1 MALTKNT
8 HLESLFVRGDGKGG
22 IQGAHV
28 EYLEIVMD
36 GTQEIARRVTPAQ
49 PINLVPEALA
59 PIIGEALSASLLS
72 NSALNEQIT
81 VENAAKAE
89 AESARDKALADA
101 KAAASAALAE
111 IDEAN
116 AKIAELTAQLAA
128 LQGQASSGVPQRV
141 ATVGLLMVL
150 RKQGQ
155 RAKLDA
161 LIDAMPPAQAADMR
175 DLMQLPYTRRDHPV
189 VAMVQQAFG
198 WTDAEVDELFAEAD
212 QV

>member
-116 AKIAELTAQLAA
+116 AKIAELTAQPIAI
-128 LQGQASSGVPQRV
+128 
-141 ATVGLLMVL
+141 ATPGLVGLLPARIAGGGVVL
-150 RKQGQ
+150 
-155 RAKLDA
+155 
-161 LIDAMPPAQAADMR
+161 PAVDKDR
-175 DLMQLPYTRRDHPV
+175 VYPVPKTRGAP
-189 VAMVQQAFG
+189 
-198 WTDAEVDELFAEAD
+198 L
-212 QV
+212 

>member
-1 MALTKNT
+1 
-8 HLESLFVRGDGKGG
+8 
-22 IQGAHV
+22 
-28 EYLEIVMD
+28 MD

-189 VAMVQQAFG
+189 IEMLREAFG
-198 WTDAEVDELFAEAD
+198 WTPEQVDALFVEAD
-212 QV
+212 AV

>member
-36 GTQEIARRVTPAQ
+36 GTQEVARRVTPAQ

-89 AESARDKALADA
+89 AESARDK
-101 KAAASAALAE
+101 ALAE

-175 DLMQLPYTRRDHPV
+175 DLMQMPYTRRDHPL

-198 WTDAEVDELFAEAD
+198 WTDAEVDALFAEAD
-212 QV
+212 LV

>member
-81 VENAAKAE
+81 VEKAAKAE
-89 AESARDKALADA
+89 AESARDKALSEA
-101 KAAASAALAE
+101 KAATSALEASVQKLQNDLAVSAAEGSVRQKSLDA
-111 IDEAN
+111 ALL
-116 AKIAELTAQLAA
+116 KISELTPSEP
-128 LQGQASSGVPQRV
+128 SSV
-141 ATVGLLMVL
+141 T
-150 RKQGQ
+150 
-155 RAKLDA
+155 
-161 LIDAMPPAQAADMR
+161 
-175 DLMQLPYTRRDHPV
+175 
-189 VAMVQQAFG
+189 
-198 WTDAEVDELFAEAD
+198 ENSD
-212 QV
+212 QEP

>member
-8 HLESLFVRGDGKGG
+8 FLESFFVRGDGNGG

-101 KAAASAALAE
+101 KAAASAA
-111 IDEAN
+111 DEAN

-175 DLMQLPYTRRDHPV
+175 DLMQMPYTRRDHPV
-189 VAMVQQAFG
+189 IEMLREAFG
-198 WTDAEVDELFAEAD
+198 WTDAEVDALFAEAD
-212 QV
+212 LV

>member
-1 MALTKNT
+1 
-8 HLESLFVRGDGKGG
+8 
-22 IQGAHV
+22 
-28 EYLEIVMD
+28 MD
-36 GTQEIARRVTPAQ
+36 GTQEVARRVTPAQ

-89 AESARDKALADA
+89 AESARDK
-101 KAAASAALAE
+101 ALAE

-175 DLMQLPYTRRDHPV
+175 DLMQMPYTRRDHPL

-198 WTDAEVDELFAEAD
+198 WTDAEVDALFAEAD
-212 QV
+212 LV